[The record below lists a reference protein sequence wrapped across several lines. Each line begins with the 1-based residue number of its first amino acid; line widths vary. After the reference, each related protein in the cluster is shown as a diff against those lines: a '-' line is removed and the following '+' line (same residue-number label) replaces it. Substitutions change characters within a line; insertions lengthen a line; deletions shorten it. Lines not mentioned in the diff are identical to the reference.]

1 MLFDGDVLTIEPEM
15 SLDEVRE
22 FEQFVRTRLEYI
34 ETIEIEEGKPLQSSA
49 LLAILIS
56 LKRTRPDLKI
66 PFIDSGKTISDAYG
80 TLHWMNH
87 D

>member
-1 MLFDGDVLTIEPEM
+1 MLFDGDVLTIEAEL
-15 SLDEVRE
+15 SLDEIRE
-22 FEQFVRTRLEYI
+22 FEQFVRSRIDYI
-34 ETIEIEEGKPLQSSA
+34 ETIEVDMEKPLQSSA

-66 PFIDSGKTISDAYG
+66 PLIDNGKTTSEAYG
-80 TLHWMNH
+80 TLHWMSH

>member
-1 MLFDGDVLTIEPEM
+1 MLFDGDVLTIEAEL
-15 SLDEVRE
+15 SLDEIRE
-22 FEQFVRTRLEYI
+22 FEQFVRSRIDYI
-34 ETIEIEEGKPLQSSA
+34 ETIEIDMEKPLQSSA

-66 PFIDSGKTISDAYG
+66 PLIDNGKTTSEVYG
-80 TLHWMNH
+80 TLHWMSH

>member
-15 SLDEVRE
+15 SLDEIRE
-22 FEQFVRTRLEYI
+22 FEQFVRTRLDYI
-34 ETIEIEEGKPLQSSA
+34 ETIILEEGKPLQSSA
-49 LLAILIS
+49 LISILVS

-66 PFIDSGKTISDAYG
+66 PFIDNGKTISDAYG
-80 TLHWMNH
+80 TLHWMGH